1 MAPQRIG
8 DLQFAILEVL
18 WQRGEAVVAEV
29 HADLLI
35 ERGLATTTI
44 ATMLRKM
51 EDRGLVI
58 SRKEGRALSYRPAVS
73 REAISRTMVG
83 ELLSRLF
90 AGDPRELV
98 QHLVREGELDASALD
113 DLRRQ
118 IARKKS
124 AGEGT
129 RDDR

>member
-18 WQRGEAVVAEV
+18 WHRGAAVVAEV

-35 ERGLATTTI
+35 ERGLAMTTI

-51 EDRGLVI
+51 EDKGLVE
-58 SRKEGRALSYRPAVS
+58 SHKEGRALSYRASVT
-73 REAISRTMVG
+73 REEISRSLVG
-83 ELLSRLF
+83 DLLSRLF

-98 QHLVREGELDASALD
+98 QHLVREGELDVAALD

-124 AGEGT
+124 GGLGG
-129 RDDR
+129 RDGN